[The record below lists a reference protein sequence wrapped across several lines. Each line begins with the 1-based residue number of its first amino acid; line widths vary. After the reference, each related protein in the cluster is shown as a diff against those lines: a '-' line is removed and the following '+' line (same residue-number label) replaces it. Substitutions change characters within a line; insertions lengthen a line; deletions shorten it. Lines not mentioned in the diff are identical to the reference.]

1 MEAGLPRS
9 ADKPVAVPPAPGASA
24 PGIGL
29 VGGARLPLAF
39 IGLGLVALA
48 LAAIVVVLRPPL
60 LLLPHSH
67 PSVVALAH
75 LWLPGFL
82 LSVSMGAIYQLMPVV
97 LGAALRLPLNA
108 AWAHFGAHAV
118 GVALLAS
125 GFAQGKF
132 EMVALGGCA
141 VTAGVGILLV
151 GTWRTFL
158 ASTRRDAIAWS
169 FPLAVS
175 WLAATVLSGIALA
188 VNRQSPFLPLSVLDL
203 LRAHAH
209 VGLGGFF
216 LTLLQGAT
224 FQLVPMF
231 TMADL
236 RRPRWVRAGLAMAQ
250 GGLLVLTPGLACG
263 AHAVAIVGA
272 SLLAAGVGCSGVALV
287 ATFRS
292 RRRRVLDAGL
302 QAFALGAVVLGSAT
316 VAGVVLAM
324 IRLPGEMSLTTAA
337 AYGVALIVGALGFM
351 ISGMLCKIIPFLVW
365 MKVYGP
371 RAGREPVPQA
381 TALGS
386 RRLEQAWIVTH
397 AIALAVVLTAGLAQS
412 PDLARMGASLLA
424 VSAFIFLCNV
434 ARILRH
440 LLRPDAPVT
449 AAPPSTA
456 RSA

>member
-1 MEAGLPRS
+1 MEAGSRRS
-9 ADKPVAVPPAPGASA
+9 GANPAALRAPGT
-24 PGIGL
+24 GIGL
-29 VGGARLPLAF
+29 VAGARLPLAF

-48 LAAIVVVLRPPL
+48 LAAIALAVRPQL

-67 PSVVALAH
+67 PSAVALAH

-97 LGAALRLPLNA
+97 LGAALRLPLRA
-108 AWAHFGAHAV
+108 AWGHFGAHAV
-118 GVALLAS
+118 GVTLLAG
-125 GFAQGKF
+125 GFALGRF
-132 EMVALGGCA
+132 ELVALGGGA
-141 VTAGVGILLV
+141 VTAGVGVLLA

-158 ASTRRDAIAWS
+158 ASSRRDAIAWS

-175 WLAATVLSGIALA
+175 WLAATALFGLVLAL
-188 VNRQSPFLPLSVLDL
+188 NRRSPFLPLSAMDL

-236 RRPRWVRAGLAMAQ
+236 RRPRWVRAGLALAQ
-250 GGLLVLTPGLACG
+250 AGLLVLTPGLAG
-263 AHAVAIVGA
+263 AEPTVTILGA

-287 ATFRS
+287 ATVRS

-302 QAFALGAVVLGSAT
+302 KAFALGAAVLGIVTAIG
-316 VAGVVLAM
+316 VAMAIV
-324 IRLPGEMSLTTAA
+324 RLPADRALTMAG
-337 AYGVALIVGALGFM
+337 AYGVALIVGALGFA
-351 ISGMLCKIIPFLVW
+351 IPGMLCKIVPFLVW

-371 RAGREPVPQA
+371 RAGRQPIPQA

-386 RRLEQAWIVTH
+386 RGLEHAWIVTH
-397 AIALAVVLTAGLAQS
+397 AIALAFVLAAVVTKSPALATTGATLLGLS
-412 PDLARMGASLLA
+412 
-424 VSAFIFLCNV
+424 VVIFLSNMT
-434 ARILRH
+434 RILRH
-440 LLRPDAPVT
+440 LLRPASPE
-449 AAPPSTA
+449 AALPQANATRA
-456 RSA
+456 